1 MMKYVQE
8 GKHRH
13 KQVSRYGNSLGL
25 EITGALIGR
34 GVTGGLKGQEEGRR
48 NGRIHTRREV
58 QVQEGK

>member
-1 MMKYVQE
+1 MYKREAQAQE
-8 GKHRH
+8 S
-13 KQVSRYGNSLGL
+13 KQVRKQSGL